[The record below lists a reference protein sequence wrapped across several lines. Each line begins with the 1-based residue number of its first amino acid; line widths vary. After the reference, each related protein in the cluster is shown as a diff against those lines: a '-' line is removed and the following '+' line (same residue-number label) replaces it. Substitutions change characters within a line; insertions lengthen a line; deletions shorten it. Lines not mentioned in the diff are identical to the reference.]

1 MPSRTPGNIGA
12 AALPAIASKA
22 DMETATSV
30 LVAVP
35 PGRAQNHPGVAKVWV
50 FFDASSGTPLI
61 RESYNVTSI
70 TDGGA
75 GLFTV
80 NFTTPFSS
88 VTYAMIGFGRPDTSA
103 VAGISNF
110 PVTMTQVASITMW
123 QLAPSNVLTDFAMNT
138 LACWGDQ

>member
-1 MPSRTPGNIGA
+1 MPSRTPGNIGQA
-12 AALPAIASKA
+12 PLPAVASKA
-22 DMETATSV
+22 DMESETSTT
-30 LVAVP
+30 LASP
-35 PGRAQNHPGVAKVWV
+35 PARIKNSPGVAKVWV

-70 TDGGA
+70 TDFGA
-75 GLFTV
+75 GAFTV
-80 NFTTPFSS
+80 NFTTAFSS
-88 VTYAMIGFGRPDTSA
+88 VTYAMIGFGRPDSSA